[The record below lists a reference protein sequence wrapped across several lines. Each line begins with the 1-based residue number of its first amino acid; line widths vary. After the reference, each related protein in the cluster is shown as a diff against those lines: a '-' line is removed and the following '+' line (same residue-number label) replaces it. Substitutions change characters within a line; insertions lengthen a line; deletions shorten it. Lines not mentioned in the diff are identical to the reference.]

1 MRAPTLLLGLFVAC
15 ATGRDSLPDGAP
27 LPPEM
32 GLVVGKFD
40 FSKVNWLTR
49 VGIRQIGYSEI
60 VFEPQTPVFGIPI
73 PPGRYKVEYV
83 DDYRSEP
90 EELHFEV
97 EAGKAV
103 YIGSWYAVIGL
114 DIDLRDES
122 RALAAE
128 IMRRW
133 NLEASNGMPG
143 APRRIVFEVDPILAE
158 GPGRFSNSCD

>member
-1 MRAPTLLLGLFVAC
+1 MKSPMLFLVLLIAC
-15 ATGRDSLPDGAP
+15 STGRDSLPDGAP
-27 LPPEM
+27 LPPDM

-49 VGIRQIGYSEI
+49 VGIRQIGQSEI
-60 VFEPQTPVFGIPI
+60 VLEPKTLVFGIPV
-73 PPGRYKVEYV
+73 PPGRYKIEYV

-90 EELHFEV
+90 EDLHIQV

-103 YIGSWYAVIGL
+103 YIGSWYAVLGL

-128 IMRRW
+128 IMGRW
-133 NLEASNGMPG
+133 SLEAHDGMPG
-143 APRRIVFEVDPILAE
+143 EPRRIVFEVDPILAE
-158 GPGRFSNSCD
+158 GPGRFSNGCD